1 LGCIRFF
8 TECLSSSRI
17 NKSFRELGLLTLL
30 AKKEVYEWL
39 KTGQKTIDVR
49 RGKPRQGERVLFIS
63 GPHRLEMQIVDRQS
77 GALSDLIRENNFR
90 QVIPSAGSVDEAVNY
105 LRRIYGDVDGVFT
118 AYFVTY

>member
-1 LGCIRFF
+1 MGL
-8 TECLSSSRI
+8 
-17 NKSFRELGLLTLL
+17 NLLTLL

-49 RGKPRQGERVLFIS
+49 RGKPRHGERVLFIS
-63 GPHRLEMQIVDRQS
+63 GPHKLEMQIVDRQS

-118 AYFVTY
+118 AYFVTH

>member
-1 LGCIRFF
+1 M
-8 TECLSSSRI
+8 
-17 NKSFRELGLLTLL
+17 LTLL

>member
-1 LGCIRFF
+1 
-8 TECLSSSRI
+8 
-17 NKSFRELGLLTLL
+17 LLTLL